1 MVGGKPARSGLQLAE
16 GSVRVRVGKV
26 GPPFPIDRQKPLKA
40 PLPHERGHTVESR
53 DCRGEYHNVYK
64 GRW

>member
-1 MVGGKPARSGLQLAE
+1 MVGGKPARSGLQRAE
-16 GSVRVRVGKV
+16 GRVRVGVGKV

-40 PLPHERGHTVESR
+40 PSPRERGHSGESR
-53 DCRGEYHNVYK
+53 NCRGEYHNVCK